1 MSKLMKILKNIVINK
16 LNKIEYMKKSLI
28 IFRKWILVFVII
40 IFSIV
45 GKPLAGMLFP
55 ENKSFDKLLIQTAG
69 EINKNCLIMVDEN
82 TRADNAVA
90 LLDNTIQYNY
100 TMINFL
106 KEDVDVN
113 QLKSNV
119 SLYVF

>member
-1 MSKLMKILKNIVINK
+1 
-16 LNKIEYMKKSLI
+16 MKKSLI

>member
-1 MSKLMKILKNIVINK
+1 
-16 LNKIEYMKKSLI
+16 
-28 IFRKWILVFVII
+28 
-40 IFSIV
+40 
-45 GKPLAGMLFP
+45 
-55 ENKSFDKLLIQTAG
+55 
-69 EINKNCLIMVDEN
+69 MVDEN